1 MAKFFATLS
10 QESDMSENLIWSGK
24 VDAKNAEGT
33 NTGIA
38 LKAGEIITILASGWA
53 RNGSENFAL
62 TAPQGRFPR
71 EGETLTLRNPSL
83 QARLGNENYPVGNH
97 KYRWSVPA
105 EGTLTLFFADGKDQ
119 YKDNAGEFS
128 VEVYREAD
136 ISAAAAAPFEDLTN
150 FERDNWNNWQAGP
163 AGHDLYLVDASTRAV
178 EFITRPN
185 KNHAGEILKKT
196 LTGLTAGHEYTW
208 TVKIARI
215 IGKYEAPKVSL
226 RADGKDITAP
236 LELKQANEW
245 VTLSGKFK
253 ATGSQAE
260 LAVVSHVSA
269 SMGNDFRI
277 KELKIKG

>member
-1 MAKFFATLS
+1 MAKLLATLS
-10 QESDMSENLIWSGK
+10 QESDMSANLIWSGK
-24 VDAKNAEGT
+24 VDAKNSEGT
-33 NTGIA
+33 NTGIS

-53 RNGSENFAL
+53 RNGSETFAL
-62 TAPQGRFPR
+62 TGPQGRIPR
-71 EGETLTLRNPSL
+71 EGETLALHNPSL
-83 QARLGNENYPVGNH
+83 QARIGKDVLPVGNH
-97 KYRWSVPA
+97 KYRWTVPA
-105 EGTLTLFFADGKDQ
+105 EGTLTLIYADGKDQ
-119 YKDNAGEFS
+119 YKDNSGEFS
-128 VEVYREAD
+128 VEVYREVD

-150 FERDNWNNWQAGP
+150 FERDNWNSWQAGP

-178 EFITRPN
+178 EFITNPN

-208 TVKIARI
+208 TVKAARI
-215 IGKYEAPKVSL
+215 IGKYEAPKISL
-226 RADGKDITAP
+226 RADGKDISSP

-253 ATGSQAE
+253 ATGSKAE
-260 LAVVSHVSA
+260 LAVVSHVAA

>member
-1 MAKFFATLS
+1 
-10 QESDMSENLIWSGK
+10 MSANLIWSGK
-24 VDAKNAEGT
+24 VDAKSAEGI
-33 NTGIA
+33 NTGLS
-38 LKAGEIITILASGWA
+38 LKRGEIITILADGWA
-53 RNGSENFAL
+53 KNGSETFAL
-62 TAPQGRFPR
+62 TAPQGRIPR
-71 EGETLTLRNPSL
+71 EGEPLTIRNPSL
-83 QARLGNENYPVGNH
+83 LARIGSETYPVGNH
-97 KYRWSVPA
+97 KYRWSIPA
-105 EGTLTLFFADGKDQ
+105 EGILTLIYADGKDQ
-119 YKDNAGEFS
+119 YKDNSGEFS

-136 ISAAAAAPFEDLTN
+136 ITATTAPFEDLTN

-163 AGHDLYLVDASTRAV
+163 AGHDLYLVDASARAV

-208 TVKIARI
+208 TLKAARI
-215 IGKYEAPKVSL
+215 IGKYEAPKISL
-226 RADGKDITAP
+226 RADGKDISAP

-245 VTLSGKFK
+245 VALSGKFK

-260 LAVVSHVSA
+260 LAVVSHVTA